1 MKNTNPIFSLKN
13 FRSFGEEGADFELAP
28 ITVLTGCNSAG
39 KSSLVKALML
49 LAKQSQADLP
59 LPTQAARNSGH
70 SEFVGGDLP
79 VSDKQFGLGNINK
92 VINRISGN
100 GKIEYS
106 YTVWSAMLNE
116 EVRVIKTFRPAQTNI
131 IPYGEL
137 ASWRIEKYDG
147 TLLVEHNEKGN
158 VTDQSVSEFLSHF
171 NITYDGPIRSILGDS
186 KIKDFY
192 KEVLRDVPF
201 LSISSESYIDSRSSI
216 IKRLYTIDDDDKLSI
231 TLRRLSER
239 VRGFDEYGR
248 REGLDENYHILPLSF
263 VNRWIHQFGL
273 CDEVEV
279 EMEDDEGLGIY
290 LYLRKGEE
298 RYLLAD
304 EGYGITQLLTL
315 LLHIDNCLPNYS
327 LNNRKPQWICVE
339 EPEVHLH
346 PKYQSL
352 LADMF
357 VEAYQKYNIHFII
370 ETHSEYLIRKLQV
383 MVADKEN
390 KLTPNDVSLNYVD
403 KDENGISTNRKIN
416 ILEDGRLSEPFGPGF
431 FDEADSLA
439 MNLMK
444 YKVRR

>member
-59 LPTQAARNSGH
+59 LPTQADRGSGH
-70 SEFVGGDLP
+70 SEFVGSDLP
-79 VSDKQFGLGNINK
+79 VTDKQFGLGNINK

-216 IKRLYTIDDDDKLSI
+216 IKRLYTLDDDDKLSI

-327 LNNRKPQWICVE
+327 LNKKPQWICVE
-339 EPEVHLH
+339 EPEIHLH
-346 PKYQSL
+346 PAYQSK

-383 MVADKEN
+383 LVADKEN
-390 KLTPNDVSLNYVD
+390 NLTPNDVSLNYVD
-403 KDENGISTNRKIN
+403 KDENGISTNRKIE
-416 ILEDGRLSEPFGPGF
+416 IRDDGRLDGSFGKGF
-431 FDEADSLA
+431 YDEAGGLSRQLFTL
-439 MNLMK
+439 NS
-444 YKVRR
+444 

>member
-49 LAKQSQADLP
+49 LAKQSQSDLP
-59 LPTQAARNSGH
+59 IPTQAVRNSGH
-70 SEFVGGDLP
+70 SEFVGSDLP
-79 VSDKQFGLGNINK
+79 VTDKQFGLGNINK

-216 IKRLYTIDDDDKLSI
+216 IKRLYTLDDDDKLSI
-231 TLRRLSER
+231 TLRKLYER
-239 VRGFDEYGR
+239 GREYDEYLR
-248 REGLDENYHILPLSF
+248 REGPDNNLIEPLSF
-263 VNRWIHQFGL
+263 VDQWMYQFGL
-273 CDEVEV
+273 CDEVKVIPEGA
-279 EMEDDEGLGIY
+279 EGLGIY
-290 LYLRKGEE
+290 LYLLKGEE

-327 LNNRKPQWICVE
+327 LNKKPQWICVE
-339 EPEVHLH
+339 EPEIHLH
-346 PKYQSL
+346 PAYQSK

-383 MVADKEN
+383 LVADKEN

-403 KDENGISTNRKIN
+403 KDENGISTNRKIE
-416 ILEDGRLSEPFGPGF
+416 ILEDGRLSGPFGPGF

-439 MNLMK
+439 MDLMK